1 MKVKLEYLY
10 LMQEIERKFL
20 LKNDAFKAKA
30 YDSFSIKQAYLNS
43 HKERT
48 TRIRITG
55 DNAFITV
62 KGKSSKSGLSRFEWE
77 KKIPVAE
84 AEELL
89 KLCEPGKIEKTRFL
103 VKVDHHIFEVDEF
116 YKENEG
122 LTIAEV
128 ELSSEKEIVKLP
140 DWIGKEVT
148 GDKKYYNSYLVQNP
162 YIKWKG

>member
-1 MKVKLEYLY
+1 
-10 LMQEIERKFL
+10 MQEIERKFL
-20 LKNDAFKAKA
+20 LKNDAFKTEA

-55 DNAFITV
+55 EEAFITV

-77 KKIPVAE
+77 KNIPVAE

-89 KLCEPGKIEKTRFL
+89 QLCEPGKIEKRRFL
-103 VKVDHHIFEVDEF
+103 VKVDQHAFEVDEF
-116 YKENEG
+116 YEENEG
-122 LTIAEV
+122 LSIAEV
-128 ELSSEKEIVKLP
+128 ELASETEQVTLP
-140 DWIGKEVT
+140 DWLGEEVT

-162 YIKWKG
+162 FKNWK

>member
-1 MKVKLEYLY
+1 
-10 LMQEIERKFL
+10 MQEIERKFL
-20 LKNDAFKAKA
+20 LKNDTFKNEA

-55 DNAFITV
+55 EEAFITV

-77 KKIPVAE
+77 KNISVAE

-89 KLCEPGKIEKTRFL
+89 QLCEPGKIEKRRFL
-103 VKVDHHIFEVDEF
+103 IKVDQHTFEVDEF
-116 YKENEG
+116 YEENEG
-122 LTIAEV
+122 LSIAEV
-128 ELSSEKEIVKLP
+128 ELASETEQVTLP
-140 DWIGKEVT
+140 DWLGEEVT

-162 YIKWKG
+162 FKNWKE